1 VLQAKCC
8 VLRAVRRI
16 CECLGAD
23 RWGGNL
29 ESGLGMIWGPVSGAL
44 FLTMFIG
51 TIDAL
56 RTRAY
61 EVSSRPPPSLFL
73 SCSVF

>member
-1 VLQAKCC
+1 
-8 VLRAVRRI
+8 
-16 CECLGAD
+16 
-23 RWGGNL
+23 
-29 ESGLGMIWGPVSGAL
+29 MIWGPVSGAL

-61 EVSSRPPPSLFL
+61 EVSSRSPPSLCL
-73 SCSVF
+73 PCSVF